1 MFENNCFA
9 LLNSFRIL
17 SNVAFFNASD
27 PFNEKNTREKKTLLI
42 NKEKKSNL
50 IYMFF
55 VVL

>member
-27 PFNEKNTREKKTLLI
+27 PFNEKNTRERKKDAKNIL
-42 NKEKKSNL
+42 
-50 IYMFF
+50 
-55 VVL
+55 V